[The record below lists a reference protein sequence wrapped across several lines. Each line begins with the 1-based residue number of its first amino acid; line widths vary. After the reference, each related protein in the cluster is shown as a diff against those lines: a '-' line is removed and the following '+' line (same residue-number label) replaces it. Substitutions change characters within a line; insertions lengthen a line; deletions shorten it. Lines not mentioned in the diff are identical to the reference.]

1 MPILMIALFAL
12 AVFGVIGILLTAAVI
27 LETKKANA
35 TKPPNTPANKRAA
48 SPLPE
53 TPLDRTWNRPCPS
66 CAYPPEPSAKCP
78 TKLFPLCS
86 DPNTTTVASSAMFAI
101 SNAAS
106 AHAYPSQ
113 SRSAYSMLLVAAAN
127 KIPS

>member
-48 SPLPE
+48 
-53 TPLDRTWNRPCPS
+53 
-66 CAYPPEPSAKCP
+66 
-78 TKLFPLCS
+78 
-86 DPNTTTVASSAMFAI
+86 
-101 SNAAS
+101 
-106 AHAYPSQ
+106 
-113 SRSAYSMLLVAAAN
+113 
-127 KIPS
+127 